1 MEQLGGRIR
10 KLRESRNMTQ
20 TELSEILGMKTYTT
34 VSKWEKNENFPKGKD
49 LKKLAEIFNVTSDYL
64 LGLSDTELGKITT
77 QNKHHEILTLCNQL
91 NEEKLKQLILSHYSS
106 VKSFAEENGMPYSTV
121 RSILER
127 GIMNANVENAIKICS
142 ALGIR
147 PEIFSY
153 FLETSKGEPEIL
165 TIYNQLEEPKQEKVL
180 DYAKEQLEEQN
191 SSKIVSIFDK
201 PQDDE
206 DYITDYVE
214 GLVAAGHGTF
224 QEDNLHMEV
233 RLRAEDV
240 PEDYDTIAKVAGDSM
255 EPLIE
260 DNDLLFIKVTSQ
272 VDINSIGIFQVNDKN
287 FVKKLKRDYD
297 GSWYLQSLNSGYEEI
312 HLTENDDIRTIGV
325 VVDIYREG

>member
-1 MEQLGGRIR
+1 MEQLGVRIR

-64 LGLSDTELGKITT
+64 LGLSNTELGKITT
-77 QNKHHEILTLCNQL
+77 QNEH
-91 NEEKLKQLILSHYSS
+91 
-106 VKSFAEENGMPYSTV
+106 
-121 RSILER
+121 
-127 GIMNANVENAIKICS
+127 
-142 ALGIR
+142 
-147 PEIFSY
+147 
-153 FLETSKGEPEIL
+153 PEIL
-165 TIYNQLEEPKQEKVL
+165 TIYNQLEESKQEKVL

-201 PQDDE
+201 TKNDE

-233 RLRAEDV
+233 KLRAEDV

-255 EPLIE
+255 EPMIE
-260 DNDLLFIKVTSQ
+260 DNDLLFIKVTNQ
-272 VDINSIGIFQVNDKN
+272 VDINDIGIFQINGKN
-287 FVKKLKRDYD
+287 FVKKLKRDYN
-297 GSWYLQSLNSGYEEI
+297 GGWYLQSLNNSYEEI
-312 HLTENDDIRTIGV
+312 HLTENDDIRTIGEV
-325 VVDIYREG
+325 VSVYRDK

>member
-1 MEQLGGRIR
+1 M
-10 KLRESRNMTQ
+10 
-20 TELSEILGMKTYTT
+20 
-34 VSKWEKNENFPKGKD
+34 
-49 LKKLAEIFNVTSDYL
+49 
-64 LGLSDTELGKITT
+64 
-77 QNKHHEILTLCNQL
+77 
-91 NEEKLKQLILSHYSS
+91 NEEKLKQLILSRYSS

-147 PEIFSY
+147 PEIFSPL
-153 FLETSKGEPEIL
+153 LEISKRESDIL
-165 TIYNQLEEPKQEKVL
+165 PIYNRLEEPRQEKVL
-180 DYAKEQLEEQN
+180 DFAKGQLDEQEK
-191 SSKIVSIFDK
+191 SKVVSIFNK
-201 PQDDE
+201 SQDDE

-240 PEDYDTIAKVAGDSM
+240 PEKYDTIAKVAGDSM

-272 VDINSIGIFQVNDKN
+272 VDVNDIGIFQINGKN

-312 HLTENDDIRTIGV
+312 HLSEDDDIRTIGEV
-325 VVDIYREG
+325 ISIYREN